1 MYSAKYLSPFSMTS
15 RLLPA
20 LFVSALMLCAC
31 APDPEQ
37 VALEEYL
44 ESADSMGDKM
54 VEMGTKF
61 ETLMNVQ
68 GDMLSWSDAEEMEL
82 DAVHTAMLQM
92 EADAKVMTPPA
103 ILTDVHPLLIGSIQ
117 EMRMAIE
124 GVLKIAQDPAIAS
137 NKLAA
142 AIEAHGIKGEELGT
156 QYAEEMEAAIAAA
169 YPEMMEE

>member
-1 MYSAKYLSPFSMTS
+1 MNA
-15 RLLPA
+15 RLLPF
-20 LFVSALMLCAC
+20 LFVSALLVSAC

-44 ESADSMGDKM
+44 SHAETLGDQM

-68 GDMLSWSDAEEMEL
+68 GNVLAWSDAEEMEL
-82 DAVHTAMLQM
+82 DDVHTSLLQM
-92 EADAKVMTPPA
+92 EANAKAMVSPA
-103 ILTDVHPLLIGSIQ
+103 ILANVHPLLIASIQ
-117 EMRMAIE
+117 EMRMAVE
-124 GVLKIAQDPAIAS
+124 GVLKIAQNSALAS

-142 AIEAHGIKGEELGT
+142 EIETHGVKGEELGT
-156 QYAEEMEAAIAAA
+156 QYVEEMEAAIAAE